1 MAKQRKPVIGLIGGI
16 GSGKSRIAAE
26 FAQRGARIISGDQ
39 AGHDALKEPEVRQRI
54 VERWGKELLD
64 EQGEVNRQRVG
75 ALVFAEEKELRAL
88 EAIVFPSIEK
98 RLQHE
103 IAQAQAD
110 PKVSLIV
117 LDAAIMLEA
126 DWNRWCDRL
135 VYVHT
140 PRAIR
145 LQRLAQQRGWTEKEV
160 AAREKAQMPLQEKIS
175 RADYVIDNS
184 GSLEEVTQ
192 QVNDLLPSL
201 GIDSSV

>member
-1 MAKQRKPVIGLIGGI
+1 MATKPVVGLIGGI

-26 FAQRGARIISGDQ
+26 FARHGARIVSGDQ
-39 AGHDALKEPEVRQRI
+39 AGHEALKEPEVRQRV

-64 EQGEVNRQRVG
+64 EQGEVNRKRMG

-88 EAIVFPSIEK
+88 EAIVFPFIEK

-110 PKVSLIV
+110 PKVSFIV
-117 LDAAIMLEA
+117 LDAAVMLEA
-126 DWNRWCDRL
+126 GWNRWCDRL

-140 PRAIR
+140 PREIR

-160 AAREKAQMPLQEKIS
+160 TAREKAQMPLQEKIS
-175 RADYVIDNS
+175 RSDYVIDNS